1 MTINSSLVVSCL
13 SVLTLSIF
21 QTSHAA
27 SAFDSSSPWMFGNW
41 NGKRTELQQQ
51 GYDFSFGYTGELA
64 NVLDSK
70 KLRIMVQNMPI
81 SFRWALILT

>member
-13 SVLTLSIF
+13 SVLSLSIF
-21 QTSHAA
+21 AQTSHAA
-27 SAFDSSSPWMFGNW
+27 SAFDSSSPWMFGDW

-70 KLRIMVQNMPI
+70 KPRITVQNMLI
-81 SFRWALILT
+81 SSH